1 MREKEFME
9 MAKQEILR
17 QLPEDV
23 RAGLSLKEVEV
34 VKIND
39 QKNHGFCFQKDGSK
53 VSPTL
58 YLDQAYD
65 LFRNG
70 TSLERLME
78 DVTRTYLESIDR
90 GIDPAEPDLSF
101 DNLQGKLSTIH
112 LE

>member
-39 QKNHGFCFQKDGSK
+39 QKNQWVLLSAEWKQGVSNLVSGS
-53 VSPTL
+53 
-58 YLDQAYD
+58 
-65 LFRNG
+65 
-70 TSLERLME
+70 
-78 DVTRTYLESIDR
+78 
-90 GIDPAEPDLSF
+90 GI
-101 DNLQGKLSTIH
+101 
-112 LE
+112 

>member
-39 QKNHGFCFQKDGSK
+39 QKNQIGRASC
-53 VSPTL
+53 
-58 YLDQAYD
+58 
-65 LFRNG
+65 R
-70 TSLERLME
+70 ER
-78 DVTRTYLESIDR
+78 V
-90 GIDPAEPDLSF
+90 
-101 DNLQGKLSTIH
+101 
-112 LE
+112 

>member
-23 RAGLSLKEVEV
+23 RNGLSLKEVEV

-53 VSPTL
+53 ASTTL
-58 YLDQAYD
+58 YLDHAYD
-65 LFRNG
+65 LFRQILG
-70 TSLERLME
+70 SREKSLEPLFLWVSLKYQRFRAFHQTAHRRILKC
-78 DVTRTYLESIDR
+78 TL
-90 GIDPAEPDLSF
+90 
-101 DNLQGKLSTIH
+101 
-112 LE
+112 

>member
-9 MAKQEILR
+9 MAKKEILR

-23 RAGLSLKEVEV
+23 RNGLSLKEVEV

-53 VSPTL
+53 ASPTL

-65 LFRNG
+65 F
-70 TSLERLME
+70 SAM
-78 DVTRTYLESIDR
+78 
-90 GIDPAEPDLSF
+90 A
-101 DNLQGKLSTIH
+101 H
-112 LE
+112 LWNASWEM